1 MDEIGNLRRSWVSRL
16 GDAVGARLTTSKE
29 EIQRQ
34 LAEPP
39 LTDGEQALIGR
50 YRAVRPHL
58 SLDDERLL
66 PPLPAKETAYNR
78 QELRTFAAAPA
89 LPAIIAKGEAAKQAD
104 DAVKAEAARIEAERQ
119 EKERQEAERRRVQE
133 EAEALTRKLR
143 AQEERFAT
151 IEAFYANTLNEIFF
165 NVGGIADLLPSGVI
179 STAGELAFEDSRS
192 TVDKNWL
199 GSESTNLTDLGGK
212 ALYKGLRKGFASDA
226 VESASF
232 QRTLVSMT
240 PEQRAALRL
249 ADVLHALG
257 FMSDD
262 EVRRA
267 KIPVVWNKGECL
279 IVIPGGYGSDLRK
292 RDATLSAL
300 KVLIN
305 AYFGEPAVG
314 TETIKLALSR
324 ILKPGGAEP
333 HVQATLERYMAS
345 GARWMVPNDVPPTS
359 DPTSSPSAL
368 RLGRFGGSEREFVY
382 DRRESLVTIAAPG
395 TGKSQAHVLRNLL
408 YLRAP
413 AVVLDIKGEMR
424 AGSAGW
430 RRANVGPVHV
440 FAPSD
445 PTASLSYN
453 PLDDIGTDRDFA
465 WDEARRLADLLVV
478 PPSTRH
484 GADDYF
490 ESRARDMITVAL
502 LDVALNE
509 PTAHRTMGAVLDRL
523 YTSAD
528 EDVLAWCRHLEA
540 SGVPQLRRQA
550 SALRG
555 MPPKQREGIF
565 DSARRQLEIWQ
576 SPAIERL
583 SGSTTFQADSLRQES
598 ATLYICVA
606 LEDVKKYASVIRVLI
621 GQTVHKLCRGAPEA
635 GSAPVTF
642 FLDELPRL
650 GRMDVIEEALDV
662 GRGYGVRLWMFCQN
676 VGQMETAYPN
686 AEGMLK
692 NCAIRAYMNPDE
704 DTAHTLSRNI
714 GEREGLL
721 DGQRRR
727 LVEASQLAGPDF
739 GEKVI
744 VFGRS
749 SHVANLEKCPAYA
762 DPVCVE
768 RMQSG

>member
-1 MDEIGNLRRSWVSRL
+1 MSRGGTRSWVSRL
-16 GDAVGARLTTSKE
+16 GDTVGARLTSSKE
-29 EIQRQ
+29 EIEKQ

-39 LTDGEQALIGR
+39 LTNGEQARIGR
-50 YRAVRPHL
+50 YRLALPYLTR
-58 SLDDERLL
+58 DDERLL

-78 QELRTFAAAPA
+78 RELRAFANHPA
-89 LPAIIAKGEAAKQAD
+89 LPDILAKGEAKKQVD
-104 DAVKAEAARIEAERQ
+104 DAAKVDAARLEAERL
-119 EKERQEAERRRVQE
+119 ERERQEADRRRIQE
-133 EAEALTRKLR
+133 EAETLARTLR
-143 AQEERFAT
+143 AQEERFAE
-151 IEAFYANTLNEIFF
+151 IEAFYANTLNEIAFR
-165 NVGGIADLLPSGVI
+165 VADIADLLPFGAI
-179 STAGELAFEDSRS
+179 STAGDFAFEGSRS
-192 TVDKNWL
+192 AANKNWL
-199 GSESTNLTDLGGK
+199 NSQPDGVTDALSKG
-212 ALYKGLRKGFASDA
+212 LYKGLRKGSASGA
-226 VESASF
+226 VEGASF
-232 QRTLVSMT
+232 RRTLISMT
-240 PEQRAALRL
+240 PEQRATLRL
-249 ADVLHALG
+249 ADVLCGLG
-257 FMSDD
+257 LMTNDD
-262 EVRRA
+262 RRRA
-267 KIPVVWNKGECL
+267 AVPVVWNKGECL
-279 IVIPGGYGSDLRK
+279 IEIPGGYGADLRK

-300 KVLIN
+300 KILIN

-314 TETIKLALSR
+314 TETIKLALAR
-324 ILKPGGAEP
+324 AMRPGGAE
-333 HVQATLERYMAS
+333 VRIQATLERYMAS
-345 GARWMVPNDVPPTS
+345 GARWMVPGDINPTG
-359 DPTSSPSAL
+359 DPAGSPSAL
-368 RLGRFGGSEREFVY
+368 RLGRFSNSEREFFY
-382 DRRESLVTIAAPG
+382 DRRESLITIAAPG

-413 AVVLDIKGEMR
+413 AVVLDIKGEMLTSSAIWR
-424 AGSAGW
+424 ATT
-430 RRANVGPVHV
+430 VGPVHV
-440 FAPSD
+440 FAPAD
-445 PTASLSYN
+445 PSTSLTYN

-465 WDEARRLADLLVV
+465 WDEARRLADLLVI
-478 PPSTRH
+478 PPNTRR
-484 GADDYF
+484 GGDDYF

-509 PTAHRTMGAVLDRL
+509 PPNLRNMGAVLDRL
-523 YTSAD
+523 YVSAD
-528 EDVLAWCRHLEA
+528 EDVVAWCGHLEA
-540 SGVPQLRRQA
+540 SGVSQLRRQA

-583 SGSTTFQADSLRQES
+583 SRSTTFEADALRRDN

-606 LEDVKKYASVIRVLI
+606 LEDVKKYASVIRALV

-650 GRMDVIEEALDV
+650 GRMDVVEEALDV

-676 VGQMETAYPN
+676 VGQLETAYPN
-686 AEGMLK
+686 ADGMLK
-692 NCAIRAYMNPDE
+692 NCAVRAYMNPDE

-749 SHVANLEKCPAYA
+749 SHVASLEKCPAYA
-762 DPVCVE
+762 DPTCVE
-768 RMQSG
+768 RMKQ